1 MGRIYKDD
9 LPDGVSE
16 MFFAEGLD
24 RANHIERV
32 QQIHAA

>member
-16 MFFAEGLD
+16 MFFARGLD
-24 RANHIERV
+24 SFWLICPSGADFLF
-32 QQIHAA
+32 